1 MNIKDYKNIKGLN
14 LILGFI
20 FSILILNMG
29 ISTFSESLK
38 FRLDKKEFN
47 DKLEYAVIDSNN
59 KRLDEIV
66 NDYTYKGVFGIY
78 YGVDNFLQDVNN
90 EIVSIDMIATN
101 DRDLKIVDSKNIS
114 GDLFDSNDIE
124 NKTDK
129 VIVGENIF
137 NKSYIKGEK
146 IYIKIDKF
154 NKEYEIIN
162 VVRNNKEYSNKII
175 IPFSSVPKD
184 YFDSIDNQYE
194 IFLDKNLNINNI
206 SHVVEYGVISNET
219 FLDCVIS
226 TLSFEI
232 DLIITITISLFMSI
246 LVLLAFNLLWI
257 ESQEEKLK
265 VFRMLGASRKIV
277 FKYIFK
283 SLTLMM
289 VVSIPIAYSIYY
301 VLANLINLNE
311 INFNFNI
318 SIIIFLFMVCINWM
332 ISLLSIK
339 KITSFN

>member
-146 IYIKIDKF
+146 RYIKIDKF

>member
-1 MNIKDYKNIKGLN
+1 
-14 LILGFI
+14 
-20 FSILILNMG
+20 
-29 ISTFSESLK
+29 
-38 FRLDKKEFN
+38 
-47 DKLEYAVIDSNN
+47 
-59 KRLDEIV
+59 
-66 NDYTYKGVFGIY
+66 
-78 YGVDNFLQDVNN
+78 
-90 EIVSIDMIATN
+90 
-101 DRDLKIVDSKNIS
+101 
-114 GDLFDSNDIE
+114 
-124 NKTDK
+124 
-129 VIVGENIF
+129 
-137 NKSYIKGEK
+137 
-146 IYIKIDKF
+146 
-154 NKEYEIIN
+154 
-162 VVRNNKEYSNKII
+162 
-175 IPFSSVPKD
+175 
-184 YFDSIDNQYE
+184 
-194 IFLDKNLNINNI
+194 
-206 SHVVEYGVISNET
+206 
-219 FLDCVIS
+219 
-226 TLSFEI
+226 
-232 DLIITITISLFMSI
+232 MSI